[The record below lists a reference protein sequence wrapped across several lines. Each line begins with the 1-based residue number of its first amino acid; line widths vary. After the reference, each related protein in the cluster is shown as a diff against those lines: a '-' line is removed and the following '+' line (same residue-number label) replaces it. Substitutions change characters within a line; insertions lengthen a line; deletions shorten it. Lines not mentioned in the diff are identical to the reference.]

1 MGERR
6 GCGCLPVL
14 LHAGGGQD
22 ELVDLGL
29 LGRVEVDE
37 VGVWNEDTLLGPST
51 ISNDSLL
58 QLPSL
63 PPLILH
69 DWTLQYQVGNDFLL
83 T

>member
-1 MGERR
+1 M
-6 GCGCLPVL
+6 L

-37 VGVWNEDTLLGPST
+37 VGVWKGGHSNE
-51 ISNDSLL
+51 SLHH
-58 QLPSL
+58 